1 MQLSKEQLWHRFQK
15 HFTDFPSLGLAIDLS
30 RVDFPDDF
38 LARMEPRMQKAFA
51 AMAELEKGA
60 IANPDEKRMVGHYWL
75 RNSALAPTPA
85 IRKEIEDALAA
96 VKTFAME
103 VHSGK
108 VAGAKGPF
116 KNTLVIG
123 IGGSTL
129 GPQFV
134 ASALGQPA
142 TDKLTAVFFDNTDPD
157 GMDKVLAQLQGRLGQ
172 TLAVVIS
179 KSGGTKETRNGML
192 EAEAAWTRAGH
203 DFAKHVVAVTG
214 VGSELD
220 KVAVS
225 KGWLRRFPMWDWV
238 GGRTSELSAVGLL
251 PAALQGLDID
261 AMLAGAKACDEVTRQ
276 PDTAQ
281 NPAAQLALMWHF
293 LGDGRGSKDMVVL
306 PYKDRLE
313 LFSKYL
319 QQLVMESLGKE
330 LDLDG
335 NVVNQGLSVYGNK
348 GSTDQHAYVQQLRE
362 GVLNFFAVFI
372 EVLRDRTGESMQ
384 VEPGVTSGDF
394 LNGFFLGTR
403 EALYEKGRQSI
414 TLTVREVSPFTVG
427 LLIALFERA
436 VGLYASLATLLRR

>member
-1 MQLSKEQLWHRFQK
+1 
-15 HFTDFPSLGLAIDLS
+15 
-30 RVDFPDDF
+30 
-38 LARMEPRMQKAFA
+38 
-51 AMAELEKGA
+51 
-60 IANPDEKRMVGHYWL
+60 
-75 RNSALAPTPA
+75 
-85 IRKEIEDALAA
+85 
-96 VKTFAME
+96 
-103 VHSGK
+103 
-108 VAGAKGPF
+108 
-116 KNTLVIG
+116 
-123 IGGSTL
+123 
-129 GPQFV
+129 
-134 ASALGQPA
+134 
-142 TDKLTAVFFDNTDPD
+142 
-157 GMDKVLAQLQGRLGQ
+157 
-172 TLAVVIS
+172 
-179 KSGGTKETRNGML
+179 
-192 EAEAAWTRAGH
+192 
-203 DFAKHVVAVTG
+203 
-214 VGSELD
+214 
-220 KVAVS
+220 
-225 KGWLRRFPMWDWV
+225 MWDWV

-261 AMLAGAKACDEVTRQ
+261 AMLGGAKACDEVTRQ
-276 PDTAQ
+276 PDTAR

-372 EVLRDRTGESMQ
+372 EVLRDRKDESMQ

-414 TLTVREVSPFTVG
+414 TLTVREASPFTVG
-427 LLIALFERA
+427 MLISLFERA
-436 VGLYASLATLLRR
+436 VGFYASLVNINAYHQPGVEAGKKAAGAVIALQIKVLGYLAEKKGHALTSAQIASGVGAHDGFETVFKICEHLAANGRVKKAPGASATAGTYEAALMA